1 MIEFTCSLNVLLGL
15 ASASSANGVKQ
26 RSANAAVHI
35 RRGERCLQ
43 FAAQNGRLTVLHQIA
58 DKSDALPEVCWT
70 DEEESIVSLPLRT
83 IAKELQGLPKMVVVS
98 IGYTRC
104 EITPVKGD
112 KAKGAWCERWRVPTQ
127 HTLFPDLTR
136 LPKPSPNDLRLG
148 QGMTPDLAT
157 IALLQKTAKK
167 LGAGSTQPTFS
178 FFGETSVESIGV
190 KFPDLTGFY
199 AVMKALPYDTM
210 DCEPPAWLVDRDAL
224 PGVSSL
230 SSVFFRTLSEAEK
243 AEREAEAEPPKE
255 TKKRGRKPKAMPG
268 QTVLGAPTPEEIDA
282 LTDEEVYQRYSNA
295 GNDNDRA
302 TYAAEWK
309 RRQGAKKDAP
319 AEEVTVRP
327 LEWMTTYDDEDCLIL
342 EATSIWHDGGSPF
355 HYRIKACE
363 DLLYRLISDPELL
376 PVGEPRTFSDLDEA
390 KLFCQE
396 CEDEAIAA
404 LSKEGTAPT
413 FDEAAVTP
421 PEAEPVEL
429 PRAVPDGEGVTIMH
443 PDEEPLYV
451 SLEDF
456 GQHPH
461 LPTFLAAMTPEH
473 LQAFMGLAER
483 AELVFLQ
490 EQIRL
495 EGQRREA
502 LCQTCGFNTD
512 ELRQARENL
521 EQFAEPVTETA

>member
-1 MIEFTCSLNVLLGL
+1 MIEFTCSLNALLGM
-15 ASASSANGVKQ
+15 AGASSANGVKQ

-43 FAAQNGRLTVLHQIA
+43 FAAQNGRLTILHQIA

-112 KAKGAWCERWRVPTQ
+112 KAKGAWCERWRVPAQ

-136 LPKPSPNDLRLG
+136 LPKPSPEDLRLG

-157 IALLQKTAKK
+157 IALLQKAAKK
-167 LGAGSTQPTFS
+167 LGAGSTQPKFS
-178 FFGETSVESIGV
+178 FFGQSAVESIGV
-190 KFPDLTGFY
+190 KFPDLSGFY
-199 AVMKALPYDTM
+199 AVMKALPYDAM

-255 TKKRGRKPKAMPG
+255 KKKRGRKPKETPG
-268 QTVLGAPTPEEIDA
+268 QTVLGAPTLEEIDA

-295 GNDNDRA
+295 TNNNDRA

-309 RRQGAKKDAP
+309 RRQEAKKAAP
-319 AEEVTVRP
+319 AEE
-327 LEWMTTYDDEDCLIL
+327 
-342 EATSIWHDGGSPF
+342 ATRNTLGWNEVPAGDFTDHVALSMRHTSAGQF
-355 HYRIKACE
+355 RYRIRE
-363 DLLYRLISDPELL
+363 ESDSLWVLESDPELL

-390 KLFCQE
+390 KLFCQTQE
-396 CEDEAIAA
+396 SEAIAA
-404 LSKEGTAPT
+404 VRGETAPT
-413 FDEAAVTP
+413 FDETAVTP
-421 PEAEPVEL
+421 PEAEPVAPPLIAIE
-429 PRAVPDGEGVTIMH
+429 GEGVRIEQ
-443 PDEEPLYV
+443 DGEEPLHV
-451 SLEDF
+451 ALEDF
-456 GQHPH
+456 ASHPH
-461 LPTFLAAMTPEH
+461 LPTFLAGMGDAH
-473 LQAFMGLAER
+473 LADLHGLAER

-495 EGQRREA
+495 EEQRREA
-502 LCQTCGFNTD
+502 V
-512 ELRQARENL
+512 ESVA
-521 EQFAEPVTETA
+521 